1 MIIKTMAKINFYAE
15 GIGLPRIR
23 RRIVSKWIAEVCSQY
38 GKAVGEISY
47 LFCDDE
53 YILKA
58 NREFLDHDYYTDI
71 ITFDSCEADTI
82 NGDLLISLDTVRS
95 NARTLGIRYEDE
107 LHRVIIHGILHLCG
121 LKDKSKKD
129 EAQMRA
135 AEEEALV
142 ILREVIG
149 SELSLLHT

>member
-23 RRIVSKWIAEVCSQY
+23 RRIVSKWIAEVCSRY

-71 ITFDSCEADTI
+71 ITFDESE
-82 NGDLLISLDTVRS
+82 GDRISGDMLISLDTVAS
-95 NARTLGIRYEDE
+95 NAEQLGIESLDE
-107 LHRVIIHGILHLCG
+107 LYRVIVHGLLHLAG
-121 LKDKSKKD
+121 LGDKTQAEEK
-129 EAQMRA
+129 QMRA
-135 AEEEALV
+135 AEDKALLL
-142 ILREVIG
+142 LRQML
-149 SELSLLHT
+149 SESH

>member
-1 MIIKTMAKINFYAE
+1 MAKINFYAE
-15 GIGLPRIR
+15 GVSLPRIR
-23 RRIVSKWIAEVCSQY
+23 RRIVGKWIAEVCSRY
-38 GKAVGEISY
+38 EKAVGEISY

-58 NREFLDHDYYTDI
+58 NQEFLDHDYYTDI
-71 ITFDSCEADTI
+71 ITFDSCEADTV

-95 NARTLGIRYEDE
+95 NARALDLRYEDE

-135 AEEEALV
+135 AEEKALV
-142 ILREVIG
+142 MLRETIG